1 MLAKGG
7 VTSAR
12 LDAEI
17 LLCFVLNVKRSWLH
31 AHNKDVITP
40 KQVRQFRTLVRRRL
54 NREPVAY
61 IIGTKEFYGR
71 EFSVTPDVL
80 IPRPETEELV
90 GLALVELE
98 GRKMKEGGEAN
109 QVAESYRVLDVG
121 CGSGCIGITLKL
133 EQPELDVTL
142 CDISEK
148 ALKTAR
154 ENTKRLGADV
164 TFVESDLLSSFILHP
179 SSFSVIIANL
189 PYVDR
194 SWETSPETV
203 FEPEIALYANR
214 EGLELIDKLIRQA
227 PKLLARGGYLLL
239 EADPEQHA
247 RITETAHQHGFQR
260 REVKGYA
267 LSFEL
272 QASL

>member
-203 FEPEIALYANR
+203 FEPETALYANR

>member
-1 MLAKGG
+1 MLAEGG

-17 LLCFVLNVKRSWLH
+17 LLCFILNVKRSWLH

-40 KQVRQFRTLVRRRL
+40 KQVRQFQTLVRRRL

-71 EFSVTPDVL
+71 DFIVTPDVL
-80 IPRPETEELV
+80 IPRPETENLIE
-90 GLALVELE
+90 LALKKVRED
-98 GRKMKEGGEAN
+98 
-109 QVAESYRVLDVG
+109 SRVLDVG
-121 CGSGCIGITLKL
+121 CGSGCIGSTLKL
-133 EQPELDVTL
+133 ESPELNVSM
-142 CDISEK
+142 CDISPA
-148 ALKTAR
+148 ALEVAR
-154 ENTKRLGADV
+154 NNARRLGAKPIR
-164 TFVESDLLSSFILHP
+164 FVVSDLLQHWLDHECPKPFDMI
-179 SSFSVIIANL
+179 VANL

-194 SWETSPETV
+194 LWDTSPETA
-203 FEPEIALYANR
+203 FEPETALYANR